1 MHEGNLYRTTEATA
15 CNQVSSR
22 SHAVLQV
29 TIEQSERTAH
39 VTGNVRIGKLSMVDL
54 AGHLTLGIGT
64 DP

>member
-1 MHEGNLYRTTEATA
+1 MTLTLTPKPKPTLYAP
-15 CNQVSSR
+15 
-22 SHAVLQV
+22 QV

-64 DP
+64 NPSPNPSP

>member
-1 MHEGNLYRTTEATA
+1 MTLTLTPKPKPTLYAP
-15 CNQVSSR
+15 
-22 SHAVLQV
+22 QV

-64 DP
+64 GP